1 MEKHGPDFDVMK
13 APLDPDVVYK
23 AGRGKKHGRHII
35 ANGYIDS
42 RVSSSQSRSTTVDDV
57 RPSRWVRTTMD
68 RIGELGAQI
77 AELHQIILVSLLTIS
92 LI

>member
-1 MEKHGPDFDVMK
+1 LEKHGPDFDVMK

-42 RVSSSQSRSTTVDDV
+42 RVSSQNRSTTVDDV
-57 RPSRWVRTTMD
+57 HPSRWVRTAMD
-68 RIGELGAQI
+68 RIGELEAQI
-77 AELHQIILVSLLTIS
+77 AELRQIILVSLLAIS